1 MPRFPSSRRDFLR
14 LMGASVGCALLGTTS
29 GCGSS
34 GSSNVIS
41 GAPAGPLPSGYVFHR
56 LFTPGQGPFPDIVS
70 LNQQI
75 LLDESG
81 HVVFTAVH
89 ADDTTGLYYLTFVI
103 DRHGRPEVSHIRRLV
118 REGDLLDGRVID
130 HVVSLDINDAGQV
143 ALVLAFDVDPAQ
155 GAQGPQ
161 AVVMDRGDGLEIV
174 LDYNDPVPDHDGL
187 YGGSFGDIDLE
198 GDDILVVARFGSDGF
213 CAQGIHYLPSALKS
227 QAKVVLSSLEQIPE
241 ADGVIDGF
249 GLIDLDADGNYV
261 AQGYGEDPLSAA
273 SALPRQSGR
282 TGTFSVKG
290 NVSARASECRL
301 LSACPSLVLSRS
313 AAGRFDGGDNI
324 YGPRLSGLDETC
336 LLTSSPSG
344 LVLFRNQQ
352 IVAQAGGPSPGGHT
366 VRSILP
372 GVFNGTGLLFY
383 ELITDAG
390 LELCVQDGQTSALLL
405 SRGDKLDGLG
415 VDTLALGFHSS
426 QADDQ
431 GKIVLYAQMDDQAE
445 TILLGLPV

>member
-1 MPRFPSSRRDFLR
+1 M
-14 LMGASVGCALLGTTS
+14 MGASVGCALLGTAS

-34 GSSNVIS
+34 GAANVIS
-41 GAPAGPLPSGYVFHR
+41 GAPAGPLPSGYTFHR
-56 LFTPGQGPFPDIVS
+56 IFTPGDGAFPEIVA
-70 LNQQI
+70 LNQQV
-75 LLDESG
+75 LLDETG
-81 HVVFTAVH
+81 HVVFTAIH
-89 ADDTTGLYYLTFVI
+89 ADDTMGLYYLTFEI
-103 DRHGRPEVSHIRRLV
+103 DSSGRPAVSDIRRLV
-118 REGDLLDGRVID
+118 REGDLVAGRVVD

-143 ALVLAFDVDPAQ
+143 ALVLAFDVDPSA
-155 GAQGPQ
+155 APQGPQ
-161 AVVMDRGDGLEIV
+161 AVLVDNGNGLELV
-174 LDYNDPVPDHDGL
+174 LDYNDPVPGHDGL
-187 YGGSFGDIDLE
+187 FGGNFGDIDME
-198 GDDILVVARFGSDGF
+198 GEDILVVARFGSDGF
-213 CAQGIHYLPSALKS
+213 CGQGIHYLPGGQKS
-227 QAKVVLSSLEQIPE
+227 RAEVVLSSFEQIPE

-249 GLIDLDADGNYV
+249 GLIDLDADGHYV
-261 AQGYGEDPLSAA
+261 AQGYGEDPLSSS
-273 SALPRQSGR
+273 SALPRQTGR

-290 NVSARASECRL
+290 NVRKKSSECRL

-313 AAGRFDGGDNI
+313 ALGRFDGGDNI

-336 LLTSSPSG
+336 HLTSTPSG

-352 IVAQAGGPSPGGHT
+352 IVAQAGGSSPGGNT

-390 LELCVQDGQTSALLL
+390 LELCVQDGLTSALLL
-405 SRGDKLDGLG
+405 SRGDKLEGLG

-431 GKIVLYAQMDDQAE
+431 GKIVLYAQMEDQAE